1 MIFWLEFQS
10 KKKKTQKKNLLG
22 SKTLPGRIQRSP
34 FMLRLLPIDKDTSE
48 VHFREILSGEAVPEA
63 TLDLSY
69 TCNLHNCSAK
79 TNEKLD

>member
-1 MIFWLEFQS
+1 MIFWLELQS
-10 KKKKTQKKNLLG
+10 QKKMHKNLLG
-22 SKTLPGRIQRSP
+22 SKTLPGRIQRSLLL
-34 FMLRLLPIDKDTSE
+34 LRLLSIDTDSSG
-48 VHFREILSGEAVPEA
+48 VHFREIMSGEAVPEA